1 MSRRFASV
9 FRAVF
14 CAMGSQGFQSGSG
27 RRLSLRGMAQSAE
40 AQSKITAE
48 EREAFCESYQS
59 ALDSYTYL
67 ED

>member
-1 MSRRFASV
+1 MD
-9 FRAVF
+9 
-14 CAMGSQGFQSGSG
+14 
-27 RRLSLRGMAQSAE
+27 SLRGMVQSAE

-48 EREAFCESYQS
+48 ERESLYESYQS